1 MTQNF
6 KGDATELKMQL
17 AASAPFDLCSA
28 ALDQFFAGGYDSS
41 DFLLMLYDAGR
52 MPFSDRVPRDS
63 FVSFIAE
70 AIPNFPVT
78 GTFEAYIFILD
89 AIFGDQTEVEFDVP
103 SAGKLEMIVNAA
115 ASLDFDFQG
124 REFSDS
130 VYTTFEIVTMD
141 DETIQFTGISGIDSE
156 AELTQ
161 LLAELIP
168 AGIWPDIALTFF
180 TLSEF
185 VAEDPVGEFYTV
197 VDWLGNQIVFYE
209 T

>member
-17 AASAPFDLCSA
+17 AGSRPFDICGAS
-28 ALDQFFAGGYDSS
+28 LDQFYAGGYDAA

-52 MPFSDRVPRDS
+52 MPFADRVARDS
-63 FVSFIAE
+63 FVSFIAQ

-78 GTFEAYIFILD
+78 GTFEAYIFILK
-89 AIFGDQTEVEFDVP
+89 AIFGDETLVEFDVP
-103 SAGKLEMIVNAA
+103 AAGKLEMIVNAEA
-115 ASLDFDFQG
+115 ALDFDFQG
-124 REFSDS
+124 REYTSDG
-130 VYTTFEIVTMD
+130 YLTFELVTMD
-141 DETIQFTGISGIDSE
+141 GYALAFTGISGIDSE

-161 LLAELIP
+161 LLGEIIP
-168 AGIWPDIALTFF
+168 AGIWPDITLTFF

-185 VAEDPVGEFYTV
+185 ISEDGSDNLYSML
-197 VDWLGNQIVFYE
+197 DHLGNQLVFFE